1 VIVMAEKQ
9 SSRDVP
15 ATAPANDPWAEGL
28 GVSAGRSQDGGGYG
42 QLAVKHLQADG
53 LVRDTQRKAD
63 DPNAKEA
70 GGGDI
75 FDRPGAG
82 LSGV

>member
-1 VIVMAEKQ
+1 MPEKQ
-9 SSRDVP
+9 SSRDVAATSP
-15 ATAPANDPWAEGL
+15 ATPLEEPL
-28 GVSAGRSQDGGGYG
+28 GKSAGRARDGGGYG
-42 QLAVKHLQADG
+42 RQAMAHLAADG
-53 LVRDTQRKAD
+53 LVRDTQPKAD

-70 GGGDI
+70 GGGGDI